1 MTKVWLAAALAGAM
15 LVVSGPAS
23 AQESTAASVA
33 VSAGKQL
40 YDNAGR
46 RVGTVYRMSAE
57 GNPQVILNGKLVTIP
72 ASTLS
77 DQNGKI
83 TTSLS
88 KADLERSK

>member
-33 VSAGKQL
+33 VSTGKQL